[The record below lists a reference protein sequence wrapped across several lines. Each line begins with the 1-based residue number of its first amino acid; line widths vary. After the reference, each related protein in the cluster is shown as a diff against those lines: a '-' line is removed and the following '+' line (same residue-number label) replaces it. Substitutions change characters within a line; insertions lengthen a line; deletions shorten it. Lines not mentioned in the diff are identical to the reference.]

1 MTGVSPTPPSL
12 SQEQRVAASKLAV
25 ANRRR
30 RAEVK
35 RMVKVGELSLTDL
48 FTLAEGEEC
57 VAQMRAFDL
66 ISALPTIGEVKAK
79 RIMQDASIAQTRR
92 VRGLGP
98 KQRALSCPRSLIHPF
113 LFSLAPVVSARGL
126 LLVC

>member
-1 MTGVSPTPPSL
+1 
-12 SQEQRVAASKLAV
+12 LAV

-35 RMVKVGELSLTDL
+35 RLVKTGTLSLNDL
-48 FTLAEGEEC
+48 FTLADTEEC

-79 RIMQDASIAQTRR
+79 RIMQDAAIAQTRR

-98 KQRALSCPRSLIHPF
+98 KQRAE
-113 LFSLAPVVSARGL
+113 LFRAIGR
-126 LLVC
+126 

>member
-1 MTGVSPTPPSL
+1 MSPTPPNL

-35 RMVKVGELSLTDL
+35 RLVKTGDLSLTDL
-48 FTLAEGEEC
+48 FAMADHEEC

-79 RIMQDASIAQTRR
+79 RIMQDAAIAQTRR

-98 KQRALSCPRSLIHPF
+98 KQRAE
-113 LFSLAPVVSARGL
+113 LFRAIGR
-126 LLVC
+126 

>member
-1 MTGVSPTPPSL
+1 MSPTPPTL

-35 RMVKVGELSLTDL
+35 RLVKTGTLSLNDL
-48 FTLAEGEEC
+48 FTLADTEEC

-79 RIMQDASIAQTRR
+79 RIMQDAAIAQTRR

-98 KQRALSCPRSLIHPF
+98 KQRAE
-113 LFSLAPVVSARGL
+113 LFRAIGR
-126 LLVC
+126 

>member
-35 RMVKVGELSLTDL
+35 RMVKVGELSLADL
-48 FTLAEGEEC
+48 FDLAAGEEC

-79 RIMQDASIAQTRR
+79 RIMQDAAIAKTRR

-98 KQRALSCPRSLIHPF
+98 KQRAE
-113 LFSLAPVVSARGL
+113 LFRALGR
-126 LLVC
+126 